1 MTRASAQSSALL
13 GKAGALALGGG
24 IEVPAGHHFSDGATV
39 TIRDSVITRNWV
51 APEAT
56 VDSGLPCGTACP
68 FAFAGGGG
76 IDNWGTMSLTNT
88 IVM

>member
-56 VDSGLPCGTACP
+56 VDSGLPCGTACR